1 MRRPEMEML
10 GTVIRLALRGL
21 LAYKARSLLTM
32 LGIIIGIGAVIV
44 MISVG
49 RGANASIQKQI
60 SDLGANMLVVYSG
73 SAKKGG
79 VKGGYGS
86 KPTLRV
92 GDAQAIAR
100 ECPAVAEVTHMTM
113 RSAQIVAGEKNWNT
127 SVYGTTASY
136 PVVRDWPIQEGEFL
150 TNQHLR
156 SASNVAVLGSTVVE
170 NLFTPGEAVLG
181 RKIRISNV
189 PFTIIGVLS
198 PKGSDPRG
206 RDQDDTL
213 YVPYTTF
220 SRKLHGRRL
229 PGVVSIIS
237 LSAQSKRLVPE
248 AKREVEQLLRQ
259 KHRIPPG
266 AEDDFSVR
274 ALDEYAQMADKTMDI
289 MTILLTSVAAISL
302 VVGGIG
308 IMNIML
314 VSVTER
320 TREIG
325 IRMAVGA
332 RERDVLIQFLTE
344 AMTMSL
350 LGGILGTLL
359 GVGAAKAVGWMTGW
373 MSPIDLDAILLATLF
388 SAGVG
393 IFFGYYPARQAS
405 RMDLIEALRYE

>member
-1 MRRPEMEML
+1 MDMFK
-10 GTVIRLALRGL
+10 TVIRLALRGL

-49 RGANASIQKQI
+49 RGANISIQQQI
-60 SDLGANMLVVYSG
+60 NDLGANMLMVYSG
-73 SAKKGG
+73 STKQGG
-79 VKGGYGS
+79 VRGGYGTS
-86 KPTLRV
+86 PTLRV
-92 GDAQAIAR
+92 NDAEAIIR
-100 ECPAVAEVTHMTM
+100 ECPAVSEVTHITLQN
-113 RSAQIVAGEKNWNT
+113 AQIVVGEKNWNT
-127 SVYGTTASY
+127 RVYGTTASY
-136 PVVRDWPIQEGEFL
+136 PVVRDWPVKEGEFL
-150 TNQHLR
+150 TDQHLK
-156 SASNVAVLGSTVVE
+156 SASNVAVLGVTVAE
-170 NLFTPGEAVLG
+170 NLFEPGEVIIG

-189 PFTIIGVLS
+189 PFHVIGLLA

-206 RDQDDTL
+206 RDQDDTVF
-213 YVPYTTF
+213 VPYTTYC
-220 SRKLHGRRL
+220 RKLQGSRL
-229 PGVVSIIS
+229 PGVIHVIC
-237 LSAQSKRLVPE
+237 LSARSKHLVRE
-248 AKREVEQLLRQ
+248 AKREVEELLRQ
-259 KHRIPPG
+259 KHRILPG

-274 ALDEYAQMADKTMDI
+274 TLDEYAAMADKTMDI

-344 AMTMSL
+344 ATTLSVV
-350 LGGILGTLL
+350 GGIFGTLV
-359 GVGAAKAVGWMTGW
+359 GVGAAKLIGLATGW

-388 SAGVG
+388 SAAVGV
-393 IFFGYYPARQAS
+393 FFGYYPARKAS
-405 RMDLIEALRYE
+405 RMDPIEALRYE